1 MSSARERGSVTVMTL
16 GYLLLVGLLT
26 VVVVDASVAFLHRLN
41 LNNLADGAA
50 LAAADG
56 LDERGFYVDRV
67 VVLNSEDVIAL
78 VRGHVRGSEGVR
90 VVRIDVTEDRVLI
103 RLEQDLELPLVPP
116 GWTKRSVIAAEANAQ
131 IRSPS

>member
-1 MSSARERGSVTVMTL
+1 MKSAHERGSVTVMTL
-16 GYLLLVGLLT
+16 GYVLLIGLLT

-56 LDERGFYVDRV
+56 LDERSFYIDRM
-67 VVLNSEDVIAL
+67 VVLNATDVTAL
-78 VRGHVRGSEGVR
+78 VRDYVRDGDVR
-90 VVRIDVTEDRVLI
+90 VVEVNVTDDRVLV

-116 GWTKRSVIAAEANAQ
+116 GWVKRSVIAAEANAQ

>member
-1 MSSARERGSVTVMTL
+1 MNLPCERGSVTVMTL
-16 GYLLLVGLLT
+16 GYVLLVGLLT

-56 LDERGFYVDRV
+56 LDERSFYLDRV
-67 VVLNSEDVIAL
+67 VVLNTDDVISL
-78 VRGHVRGSEGVR
+78 VRDYIRGEDVR
-90 VVRIDVTEDRVLI
+90 VVRVSVTDDRVRI

-116 GWTKRSVIAAEANAQ
+116 GWTKGSVIAAEANAQ

>member
-1 MSSARERGSVTVMTL
+1 MNLPCERGSVTVMTL
-16 GYLLLVGLLT
+16 GYVLLIGLLT

-56 LDERGFYVDRV
+56 LDERSFYLDRV
-67 VVLNSEDVIAL
+67 VVLNTDDVISL
-78 VRGHVRGSEGVR
+78 VRDYIRGEDVR
-90 VVRIDVTEDRVLI
+90 VVRVSVTDDRVRI

-116 GWTKRSVIAAEANAQ
+116 GWTKGSVIAAEANAQ